1 MRYAVARRRQKG
13 NVMNAW
19 ITKRFLLTIA
29 AIVVGGVL
37 CVQPALAQ
45 TGGKIVLRFP
55 HIQPATDPVGQTA
68 TDLAELVAKKTN
80 NRVEIKVY
88 PAGQLGGE
96 KEILEGII
104 LGTFDMSFLSTAIKS
119 SVVPEFG
126 LFDLPFV
133 FRDLEHAYKVMDGPV
148 AAELGERLLK
158 RRGLRLLTWWEVGF
172 RDVFSKRGPIR
183 NADDFKGLKIRSP
196 QAEVFMKTF
205 HALGGVPTPVPWPEV
220 YNALQTNIVDA
231 AETSL
236 AYGHSNKWYEVTK
249 YASKTRHIF
258 TAWSLDI
265 SDRVYRGLPADVQTA
280 LREAAREAT
289 VRHRERTR
297 AYDAQAEA
305 KLKAAGMA
313 VNEVDQASL
322 RALVQPVWN
331 EIGGKVAGG
340 ADIIRRIQDTR

>member
-1 MRYAVARRRQKG
+1 MNGRIIKRSLLVIAAVAVAG
-13 NVMNAW
+13 
-19 ITKRFLLTIA
+19 LLS
-29 AIVVGGVL
+29 VPPL
-37 CVQPALAQ
+37 PAQ

-55 HIQPATDPVGQTA
+55 HIQPATDPVGQTS

-80 NRVEIKVY
+80 NRVEIKIY
-88 PAGQLGGE
+88 PAGQMGGE

-133 FRDLEHAYKVMDGPV
+133 FRDHEHAYKVMDGPV
-148 AAELGERLLK
+148 AADLGEMLLK
-158 RRGLRLLTWWEVGF
+158 RRGLRVLTWWEVGF
-172 RDVFSKRGPIR
+172 RDVFSKRGPVR
-183 NADDFKGLKIRSP
+183 TAEDFKGLKIRSP

-205 HALGGVPTPVPWPEV
+205 QALGGVPTPVPWPEV

-297 AYDAQAEA
+297 TYDAQAEA
-305 KLKAAGMA
+305 KLKAAGMTL
-313 VNEVDQASL
+313 NEVDQASL
-322 RALVQPVWN
+322 RALVQPVWK

-340 ADIIRRIQDTR
+340 PEILKRIQDTR